1 MNIVGCDES
10 GKGDYFGGLH
20 LCCVKC
26 FNDIKSF
33 KESKAHEDGKI
44 KDIYNKIK
52 TLKEEGLLEYKCISL
67 KASYYNKYYKKFNNI
82 NRLMDFLYERIIKE
96 LKDNNTQKIIIDRY
110 SEKTNLPFDN
120 LEIYPKADEKNSC
133 VGIASILARYSFL
146 KELNEIRKNYSFLN
160 DKNIKGASKE
170 IKSIVTTIIE
180 NGVNMEDIIKL
191 NFKI

>member
-26 FNDIKSF
+26 FDNIKSF
-33 KESKAHEDGKI
+33 KESKAHKDDKI
-44 KDIYNKIK
+44 KDIYSKIK
-52 TLKEEGLLEYKCISL
+52 TLKEEGLLEYRCISL
-67 KASYYNKYYKKFNNI
+67 KASCYNKYYREFNNI
-82 NRLMDFLYERIIKE
+82 SRLMDFLYEKIIKE
-96 LKDNNTQKIIIDRY
+96 LKDHDTQKIIIDRY
-110 SEKTNLPFDN
+110 SEKTELPFDN

-146 KELNEIRKNYSFLN
+146 KELDEIRKNYSFLK

-170 IKSIVTTIIE
+170 VKSIVSAMIE
-180 NGVNMEDIIKL
+180 DSVNMENIIKL